1 MNVLIADTIR
11 ELVRQINENQITK
24 DQIVFITKDR
34 NQYFLLYYN

>member
-1 MNVLIADTIR
+1 MDVLVADTIR
-11 ELVRQINENQITK
+11 ELVKQINENQINK